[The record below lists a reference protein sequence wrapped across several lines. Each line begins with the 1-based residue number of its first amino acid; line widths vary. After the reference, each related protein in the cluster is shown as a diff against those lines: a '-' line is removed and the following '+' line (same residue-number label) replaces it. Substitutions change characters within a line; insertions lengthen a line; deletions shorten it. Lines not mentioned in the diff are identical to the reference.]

1 MAEARLP
8 KPHLF
13 HLTRPLL
20 SPPYH
25 AALNGGG
32 FEKEPGRESIWGRG
46 TQFLREKRTERR
58 LQGQRQI
65 SQIFQSCLGQYYVE
79 IREPK
84 RGSWH
89 LPQNQSSCTQWNLAN
104 FPFGQPRR
112 EADGKYLLC
121 DKGNSRHVNI
131 IVRVIIAKLYVVII
145 LFIWVNGIFNGQKF
159 LEYYASSSV
168 DLMYFTPGVDS
179 FSQLLYQKTKLVV
192 VIIMKLKKWQQQ

>member
-1 MAEARLP
+1 MGEDLRRNRGERAFEAEE
-8 KPHLF
+8 
-13 HLTRPLL
+13 
-20 SPPYH
+20 
-25 AALNGGG
+25 LN
-32 FEKEPGRESIWGRG
+32 SWGR
-46 TQFLREKRTERR
+46 REQKGGCRAKDKSPRSSSPV
-58 LQGQRQI
+58 LAN
-65 SQIFQSCLGQYYVE
+65 
-79 IREPK
+79 
-84 RGSWH
+84 RGSRH

-179 FSQLLYQKTKLVV
+179 FSQLLYQKTKLVE